1 MTDNTQASYKLPA
14 EAYFDQSW
22 LDKEKLNIFAGSWLF
37 AGLASELPAP
47 GHYKTFSAGFDE
59 LIVVRDGNGDLN
71 AFHNTCRHRGAR
83 LVSDQGQ
90 CNTFICPYHK
100 WGYGLD
106 GDLRGVPQREQYG
119 NLNLKELGLHKAS
132 VESWM
137 GLLFVHVDEQPGVSF
152 AQWSIGLADELA
164 AFKVDQLQLLK
175 QESFTFDA
183 NWKLYIENHID
194 WLHLWYVHP
203 ETLGKL
209 EHSDGKIMQFGS
221 SFCSY
226 DPVKPEHEAASLASN
241 PLPDIPHLKDVDKRY
256 SDIGAH
262 FLFPNLPIFTGRSFF
277 ALTDLVPLTPEKTQ
291 MNISLLGIPGG
302 DADAFMESFNQVTKD
317 EDAVIIK
324 TIQQVVRS
332 SRFAVGPIAHT
343 YENAI
348 SCFHEHYLNLI
359 DGPPNA

>member
-1 MTDNTQASYKLPA
+1 
-14 EAYFDQSW
+14 
-22 LDKEKLNIFAGSWLF
+22 
-37 AGLASELPAP
+37 
-47 GHYKTFSAGFDE
+47 
-59 LIVVRDGNGDLN
+59 
-71 AFHNTCRHRGAR
+71 
-83 LVSDQGQ
+83 
-90 CNTFICPYHK
+90 
-100 WGYGLD
+100 
-106 GDLRGVPQREQYG
+106 
-119 NLNLKELGLHKAS
+119 
-132 VESWM
+132 
-137 GLLFVHVDEQPGVSF
+137 
-152 AQWSIGLADELA
+152 
-164 AFKVDQLQLLK
+164 
-175 QESFTFDA
+175 
-183 NWKLYIENHID
+183 
-194 WLHLWYVHP
+194 
-203 ETLGKL
+203 
-209 EHSDGKIMQFGS
+209 MQFGS

-226 DPVKPEHEAASLASN
+226 DPVKPEYEAASLASN

-256 SDIGAH
+256 SEIGAH

-317 EDAVIIK
+317 EDAVISK